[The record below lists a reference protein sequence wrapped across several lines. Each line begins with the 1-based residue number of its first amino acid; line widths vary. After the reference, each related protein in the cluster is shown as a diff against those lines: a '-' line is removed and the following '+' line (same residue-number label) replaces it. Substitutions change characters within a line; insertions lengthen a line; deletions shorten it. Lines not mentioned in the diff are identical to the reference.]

1 MRGILVGSMI
11 FLYSDKVDETTIWTR
26 KNWTQIILHLIVVWI
41 RILRDHWTNSN
52 QILYFFFNHNPLSK
66 HLLVR
71 WLKQSI
77 HWRYSSR
84 ISILASVYI
93 FDNRDHNVWIYTG
106 EAYGRFL
113 NFLER
118 VIPVP
123 TLTNCVFGSLNLA
136 SGVIRSPNLQT
147 AYLDL

>member
-1 MRGILVGSMI
+1 MRLQFGRGKTEHKLFCTWLWYGSES
-11 FLYSDKVDETTIWTR
+11 LGTIE
-26 KNWTQIILHLIVVWI
+26 LIWI
-41 RILRDHWTNSN
+41 KFCT
-52 QILYFFFNHNPLSK
+52 FFNHNPLSK